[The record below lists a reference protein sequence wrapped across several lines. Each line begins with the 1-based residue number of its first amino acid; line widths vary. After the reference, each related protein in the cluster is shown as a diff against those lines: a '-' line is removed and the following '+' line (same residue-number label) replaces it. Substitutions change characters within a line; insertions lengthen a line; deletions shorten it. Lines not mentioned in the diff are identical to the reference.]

1 MASKIERSRTRP
13 PDVYERVSMKI
24 AFFDFDGTITTR
36 DSFIDFL
43 IYATGYL
50 NFILGIFILSPALL
64 AFKCNLIPNWRAK
77 EIVLSHFFKSWDLE
91 KFRALASKYARE
103 RLPRIIRTTSMQR
116 IAWHKSQGDRVV
128 VVTAAIDCWIID
140 WCDRH
145 GLDLLAT
152 RLEVADGR
160 LTGRLATKNCYGQ
173 EKVRRIKAAYN
184 LEEFSQIYAYGDSP
198 GDSEMLALADC
209 ATVVSGKRTI

>member
-1 MASKIERSRTRP
+1 MLT
-13 PDVYERVSMKI
+13 
-24 AFFDFDGTITTR
+24 
-36 DSFIDFL
+36 
-43 IYATGYL
+43 
-50 NFILGIFILSPALL
+50 LSPALL
-64 AFKCNLIPNWRAK
+64 AYRCNLIPNWRAK
-77 EIVLSHFFKSWDLE
+77 EIVLSLFFKSWGLE
-91 KFRALASKYARE
+91 EFRALASKYASE

-116 IAWHKSQGDRVV
+116 IAWHKFQGNRGV
-128 VVTAAIDCWIID
+128 VVTAAIDCWIRD

-160 LTGRLATKNCYGQ
+160 LTGRLAAKNCYGP

-198 GDSEMLALADC
+198 GDAEMLALADC
-209 ATVVSGKRTI
+209 AAVVSGQGTLPVSNEPGKSA